1 MSVYYDKK
9 TYESYSNKKRSSFL
23 MLHLLN
29 YLTCLTLHYPFQS
42 ELNIKQFFVF
52 YFLYEVYCS
61 PSNIPASV
69 LSSNMT
75 LKGDPSAAEIRIY
88 NVLLVTSCSCFLC
101 FCVGCIGPCC
111 IWTLLFR
118 SVFLKDVFMYL
129 FIICSLLKHSLYK
142 TLALIS
148 AL

>member
-1 MSVYYDKK
+1 
-9 TYESYSNKKRSSFL
+9 

-29 YLTCLTLHYPFQS
+29 YLICLTLHYPFQS
-42 ELNIKQFFVF
+42 ELKIKQFCHPLSVRSILFT
-52 YFLYEVYCS
+52 
-61 PSNIPASV
+61 NIPASV

-75 LKGDPSAAEIRIY
+75 LQGDPLAAEIRIY

-101 FCVGCIGPCC
+101 FCVGCIGPDLVGRK
-111 IWTLLFR
+111 ILLFR
-118 SVFLKDVFMYL
+118 SIFLKNIFMYL
-129 FIICSLLKHSLYK
+129 LIVCSLLKHSLYK